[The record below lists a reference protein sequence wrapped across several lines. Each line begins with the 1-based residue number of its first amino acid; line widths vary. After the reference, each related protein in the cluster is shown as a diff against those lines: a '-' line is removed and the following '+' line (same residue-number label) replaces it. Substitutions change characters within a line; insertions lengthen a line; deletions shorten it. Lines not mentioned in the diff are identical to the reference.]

1 MCVLGGLSND
11 KPVEG
16 LESKQVGDNL
26 LLKDK
31 PANLEIERGQRW
43 DGVGDDIIKIMA
55 YPK

>member
-1 MCVLGGLSND
+1 MRGGGLSDD
-11 KPVEG
+11 KPAKG
-16 LESKQVGDNL
+16 LESKHVGDTL

-43 DGVGDDIIKIMA
+43 DGVGDDTVKIMA